1 MTDDPQDFAIGNASR
16 IIERFGGIRP
26 MATKMGIPVT
36 TVQGWK
42 QRNAIPVNRR
52 DDILRVAVENGINL
66 DELLVDVT
74 SAPAAA
80 RPARASNR
88 ESFETAMPRESY
100 TKPLFYA
107 GILMLAG
114 AIIGGVVAIAPR
126 VQDMGQQEE
135 RIRELQAELELE
147 RQKQA
152 EAQIH
157 MILMQIL
164 EPEARERLNTIKLT
178 RPEFARAVEQQLV
191 LLAQS
196 GRLKEKITDTQL
208 KALLTQL
215 QPAKRD
221 FTIRRK
227 G

>member
-1 MTDDPQDFAIGNASR
+1 
-16 IIERFGGIRP
+16 
-26 MATKMGIPVT
+26 MAQ
-36 TVQGWK
+36 VQ
-42 QRNAIPVNRR
+42 QQ
-52 DDILRVAVENGINL
+52 
-66 DELLVDVT
+66 
-74 SAPAAA
+74 AA
-80 RPARASNR
+80 
-88 ESFETAMPRESY
+88 EQQQ
-100 TKPLFYA
+100 
-107 GILMLAG
+107 
-114 AIIGGVVAIAPR
+114 V
-126 VQDMGQQEE
+126 QEE
-135 RIRELQAELELE
+135 IE

-196 GRLKEKITDTQL
+196 GRLKEKIIDIQL
-208 KALLTQL
+208 KVLFMQL
-215 QPAKRD
+215 QLVKRD